1 MATSSQYGIRNT
13 IYRIRKPRSSPTSP
27 RGSFQKYL
35 KIANYNFQTCLPA
48 GMVLNSYRISTLSPT
63 SHLHVQLR
71 AYTQHMFTVLNQFF
85 LFLTFLGNYSLV
97 WLCLAMIAAH
107 RQRNHATRLLTGTA
121 TAVILS
127 FLATEALKFTFHMQ
141 RPSYYLLNSEYCPTD
156 FSFPS
161 GHTATSF
168 AAGLVLSHLDP
179 KRRWFYLILA
189 TLIAYS
195 RIYLHCHR
203 PIDIIG
209 GFIVGAI
216 ISAIVLK
223 TLRTK
228 RATLAKHRKTH

>member
-1 MATSSQYGIRNT
+1 MS
-13 IYRIRKPRSSPTSP
+13 
-27 RGSFQKYL
+27 
-35 KIANYNFQTCLPA
+35 
-48 GMVLNSYRISTLSPT
+48 
-63 SHLHVQLR
+63 
-71 AYTQHMFTVLNQFF
+71 TVLNQFF

-141 RPSYYLLNSEYCPTD
+141 RPSYYLLNS
-156 FSFPS
+156 
-161 GHTATSF
+161 ATSF